1 MSQEKDS
8 QNSQN
13 KEALMNLGAWLGRHQ
28 AFGLIANRCS
38 AADAECLKAIRDG
51 GEYKQLGLT
60 WEQFCGKHAGV
71 SRVYADRQIHC
82 LEEFGGNYFRFAD
95 VMPISQAT
103 YRLIAGAVSDQ
114 GLECNGERIPL
125 VRENRGKVA
134 AAIEAMRAKPQTK
147 SGAGAVSE
155 QGTLWVG
162 SGLPALPQHQRFLA
176 QREGEPMQA
185 LAALFEHADQFQ
197 PAVGLIGDAVRLA
210 EQRIQPFAKR
220 THFRAGASLGLRL
233 GAHLRDGGDDL
244 LAVLADQRDAFAIAF
259 EALVG
264 DRARDQPV
272 GLR

>member
-1 MSQEKDS
+1 LFSREEKQNRNTVTVSEKLMSQEKDS

-134 AAIEAMRAKPQTK
+134 AAIEAMRAKPPTK
-147 SGAGAVSE
+147 TGAGAE
-155 QGTLWVG
+155 MG
-162 SGLPALPQHQRFLA
+162 SFRKRLDVLLA
-176 QREGEPMQA
+176 EAHGIANQAGRRLELIGVLEEGGESLHRLA
-185 LAALFEHADQFQ
+185 LA
-197 PAVGLIGDAVRLA
+197 
-210 EQRIQPFAKR
+210 
-220 THFRAGASLGLRL
+220 LREKTL
-233 GAHLRDGGDDL
+233 VLR
-244 LAVLADQRDAFAIAF
+244 
-259 EALVG
+259 
-264 DRARDQPV
+264 
-272 GLR
+272 